1 MIAVGMG
8 FKWFIFIVMAISAIG
23 SALMMATRKNPVHS
37 ALWLVVTFFSIAVI
51 YVLLNATFIAV
62 AQVMVYAGA
71 IMMLTLFI
79 IMLIHLEQGPSC
91 LPVKRSFL
99 KLIGGIITLTL
110 LLQIIAGIRFYANV
124 GKKGVYTP
132 EMLASVGNTAAVG
145 SLLYGKYAFVFEI
158 ASVLLLLGIVGAVV
172 LARKRKDE
180 EE

>member
-1 MIAVGMG
+1 MG
-8 FKWFIFIVMAISAIG
+8 FKWFVFIVMALLAIG
-23 SALMMATRKNPVHS
+23 SSLLMVTRKNPVHS

-79 IMLIHLEQGPSC
+79 IMLIHLEQGSQP
-91 LPVKRSFL
+91 PVKRSFL

-110 LLQIIAGIRFYANV
+110 LLQIVAGVRFYTNV
-124 GKKGVYTP
+124 GKKGIYSP
-132 EMLASVGNTAAVG
+132 EMLANVGNTQAIG
-145 SLLYGKYAFVFEI
+145 SVLYGKYAFAFEI
-158 ASVLLLLGIVGAVV
+158 ASVLLLVGIVGAIV
-172 LARKRKDE
+172 LAKKRRDE